1 MKLNKVIAVGVIAT
15 LALSLTAIKPSSGK
29 EATEPLA
36 QHSITDKRVHSLQG
50 KILAQYSSAK
60 DLKTLKSTKDL
71 KDLKGL
77 RSLPI
82 TLSVKTDNNGF
93 DEREDVDKSKS
104 NENSKDNNGKIYW
117 TTALLWLVV
126 IAGALEVTVL
136 RKDSSL
142 GNKIN
147 EKTKNFR
154 DGGLGQSSIPGDSQQ
169 GQEQTTPTTPDTP
182 PTPSQSQ
189 APPTSTNTIAEG
201 GDNVEQQ

>member
-29 EATEPLA
+29 EVTESLA

-50 KILAQYSSAK
+50 KILTKYSNAR
-60 DLKTLKSTKDL
+60 DLKSLRST

-82 TLSVKTDNNGF
+82 TLSAKTDNNGF

-104 NENSKDNNGKIYW
+104 NENSKENNGKIYW

-154 DGGLGQSSIPGDSQQ
+154 DGGLGQSFSPGDNQQ
-169 GQEQTTPTTPDTP
+169 GQEQTTP

>member
-15 LALSLTAIKPSSGK
+15 LALSLIAIKPSSGK
-29 EATEPLA
+29 EVTESLA

-50 KILAQYSSAK
+50 KILTQYSSAK

-71 KDLKGL
+71 KCL

-82 TLSVKTDNNGF
+82 TLSTKTDNNGF

-104 NENSKDNNGKIYW
+104 NENSKENNGKIYW

-154 DGGLGQSSIPGDSQQ
+154 DGGLGQSFSPGDNQQ
-169 GQEQTTPTTPDTP
+169 GQEQTTP
-182 PTPSQSQ
+182 PTPSKSQ

>member
-29 EATEPLA
+29 EVTEPLA

-50 KILAQYSSAK
+50 KILTQYSSAK

-71 KDLKGL
+71 KGL

-82 TLSVKTDNNGF
+82 TLSAKTDNNGF

-104 NENSKDNNGKIYW
+104 NENSKENNGKIYW

-154 DGGLGQSSIPGDSQQ
+154 DGGLGQSFSPGDNQQ
-169 GQEQTTPTTPDTP
+169 GQEQTTP

>member
-1 MKLNKVIAVGVIAT
+1 MIAVGAIAT
-15 LALSLTAIKPSSGK
+15 LALSLAAIKPSSGK
-29 EATEPLA
+29 EVTEPLA
-36 QHSITDKRVHSLQG
+36 QYSITDKRVNSLQG
-50 KILAQYSSAK
+50 RILAQYSSAK
-60 DLKTLKSTKDL
+60 DLKTLRSTKNL
-71 KDLKGL
+71 KCL

-82 TLSVKTDNNGF
+82 TLSTKTDNNGF
-93 DEREDVDKSKS
+93 DEREDVDKSNS
-104 NENSKDNNGKIYW
+104 NENSKENNGKIYW

-154 DGGLGQSSIPGDSQQ
+154 DGGLGQNFSPEDNQQ
-169 GQEQTTPTTPDTP
+169 GQEQTTPPTPDTP

-189 APPTSTNTIAEG
+189 TPPTPTNTIAEG

>member
-15 LALSLTAIKPSSGK
+15 LALSLAAIKPSSGK
-29 EATEPLA
+29 EVTEPLA
-36 QHSITDKRVHSLQG
+36 QYSITDKRVHSLQG
-50 KILAQYSSAK
+50 KILTQYSSAK
-60 DLKTLKSTKDL
+60 DLKTLRSTKDL
-71 KDLKGL
+71 KCL

-82 TLSVKTDNNGF
+82 TLSTKTDNNGF

-104 NENSKDNNGKIYW
+104 NENSKENNGKIYW

-154 DGGLGQSSIPGDSQQ
+154 DGGLGQSFSPGNNQQ

-182 PTPSQSQ
+182 LTPSQSQ
-189 APPTSTNTIAEG
+189 VPPTSTNTIAEG

>member
-1 MKLNKVIAVGVIAT
+1 MIAVGAIAT
-15 LALSLTAIKPSSGK
+15 LALSLAAIKPSSGK
-29 EATEPLA
+29 EVTEPLA
-36 QHSITDKRVHSLQG
+36 QYSITDKRVNSLQG
-50 KILAQYSSAK
+50 RILAQYSSAK
-60 DLKTLKSTKDL
+60 DLKTLRSTKNL
-71 KDLKGL
+71 KCL

-82 TLSVKTDNNGF
+82 TLSTKTDNNGF
-93 DEREDVDKSKS
+93 DEKEDVDKSNS
-104 NENSKDNNGKIYW
+104 NENSKENNGKIYW

-154 DGGLGQSSIPGDSQQ
+154 DGGLGQSFSPGDNQQ
-169 GQEQTTPTTPDTP
+169 GREQTTPPASDTP
-182 PTPSQSQ
+182 PTPSQNQ
-189 APPTSTNTIAEG
+189 TPPTSTNTIAEG

>member
-1 MKLNKVIAVGVIAT
+1 MKLNKMIAVGAIAT
-15 LALSLTAIKPSSGK
+15 LALSLAAIKPSSGK
-29 EATEPLA
+29 EVTEPLA
-36 QHSITDKRVHSLQG
+36 QYSITDKRVNSLQG
-50 KILAQYSSAK
+50 KVLDQYSSAK
-60 DLKTLKSTKDL
+60 DLKTLRSTKDL
-71 KDLKGL
+71 KCL

-82 TLSVKTDNNGF
+82 TLSTKTDNNGF

-104 NENSKDNNGKIYW
+104 NENSKENNGKIYW

-154 DGGLGQSSIPGDSQQ
+154 DGGLGQSFSPGNNQQ
-169 GQEQTTPTTPDTP
+169 GQEQTTPTTPDTSS
-182 PTPSQSQ
+182 TPSQSQ

>member
-15 LALSLTAIKPSSGK
+15 LALSLTASKPSSGK
-29 EATEPLA
+29 EVTEPLA
-36 QHSITDKRVHSLQG
+36 QYYITDKRVHSLQSRISA
-50 KILAQYSSAK
+50 KYSSTK
-60 DLKTLKSTKDL
+60 DLKTLRSTKDL
-71 KDLKGL
+71 KCI

-82 TLSVKTDNNGF
+82 TLSAKTDNNGF

-136 RKDSSL
+136 RKDSSI

-154 DGGLGQSSIPGDSQQ
+154 DGGLCQSSSPGDNQQ
-169 GQEQTTPTTPDTP
+169 GQEQTTP
-182 PTPSQSQ
+182 PTPSQNQTPS
-189 APPTSTNTIAEG
+189 APTNTIAEG

>member
-1 MKLNKVIAVGVIAT
+1 MIAVGAIAT
-15 LALSLTAIKPSSGK
+15 LALSLAAIKPSSGK
-29 EATEPLA
+29 EVTEPLA
-36 QHSITDKRVHSLQG
+36 KYSITDKRVNSLQG
-50 KILAQYSSAK
+50 RILAQYSSAK
-60 DLKTLKSTKDL
+60 DLKTLRSTKNL
-71 KDLKGL
+71 KCL

-82 TLSVKTDNNGF
+82 TLSTKTDNNGF
-93 DEREDVDKSKS
+93 DEREDVDKSNS
-104 NENSKDNNGKIYW
+104 NENSKENNGKIYW

-154 DGGLGQSSIPGDSQQ
+154 DGGLGQSFSPGDNKQ
-169 GQEQTTPTTPDTP
+169 GQEQTTPPTPDTP
-182 PTPSQSQ
+182 PTPSQNQ
-189 APPTSTNTIAEG
+189 TPPTPTNTIAEG

>member
-29 EATEPLA
+29 EVTEPLA

-50 KILAQYSSAK
+50 KILTQYSSAK

-71 KDLKGL
+71 KCL

-82 TLSVKTDNNGF
+82 TLSAKTDNNGF

-104 NENSKDNNGKIYW
+104 SENSKENNGKIYW

-154 DGGLGQSSIPGDSQQ
+154 DGGLGQSFSPGDNQQ
-169 GQEQTTPTTPDTP
+169 GQEQTTP

-189 APPTSTNTIAEG
+189 ALPTSTNTIAEG

>member
-15 LALSLTAIKPSSGK
+15 LALSLTASKPSSGK
-29 EATEPLA
+29 EVTEPLA
-36 QHSITDKRVHSLQG
+36 QYYITDKRVHSLQSRISA
-50 KILAQYSSAK
+50 KYSSTK
-60 DLKTLKSTKDL
+60 DLKTLRSTKDL
-71 KDLKGL
+71 KCI

-82 TLSVKTDNNGF
+82 TLSAKTDNNGF

-104 NENSKDNNGKIYW
+104 SENSKENNGKIYW

-154 DGGLGQSSIPGDSQQ
+154 DGGLGQSFSPGDNQQ
-169 GQEQTTPTTPDTP
+169 GQEQTTPS
-182 PTPSQSQ
+182 TPSQSQ

>member
-29 EATEPLA
+29 EVTEPLA

-50 KILAQYSSAK
+50 KILTQYSSAK

-71 KDLKGL
+71 KCL

-82 TLSVKTDNNGF
+82 TLSAKTDNNGF
-93 DEREDVDKSKS
+93 DESEDVDKSKS
-104 NENSKDNNGKIYW
+104 SENSKENNGKIYW

-154 DGGLGQSSIPGDSQQ
+154 DGGLGQSFSPGDNQQ
-169 GQEQTTPTTPDTP
+169 GQEQTTP

>member
-29 EATEPLA
+29 EVTEPLA

-50 KILAQYSSAK
+50 KILTQYSSAK

-71 KDLKGL
+71 KCL

-82 TLSVKTDNNGF
+82 TLSTKTDNNGF

-104 NENSKDNNGKIYW
+104 SENSKENNGKIYW

-154 DGGLGQSSIPGDSQQ
+154 DGGLGQSFSPGDNQQ
-169 GQEQTTPTTPDTP
+169 GQEQTTP

>member
-1 MKLNKVIAVGVIAT
+1 MKLNKMIAVGAIAT
-15 LALSLTAIKPSSGK
+15 LALSLAAIKPSSGK
-29 EATEPLA
+29 EVTEPLA
-36 QHSITDKRVHSLQG
+36 QYSITDKRVNSLQG
-50 KILAQYSSAK
+50 RILAQYSSAK
-60 DLKTLKSTKDL
+60 DLKTLRSTKNL
-71 KDLKGL
+71 KCL

-82 TLSVKTDNNGF
+82 TLSTKTDNNGF
-93 DEREDVDKSKS
+93 DEREDVDKSNS
-104 NENSKDNNGKIYW
+104 NENSKENNGKIYW

-154 DGGLGQSSIPGDSQQ
+154 DGGLGQSFSPGNNQQ
-169 GQEQTTPTTPDTP
+169 GQEQTTPTTPDTSS
-182 PTPSQSQ
+182 TPSQSQ

>member
-1 MKLNKVIAVGVIAT
+1 MKLNKIIAVGAIAT
-15 LALSLTAIKPSSGK
+15 LALSLAAIKPSIGK
-29 EATEPLA
+29 EVTEPLA
-36 QHSITDKRVHSLQG
+36 QYSITDKRVNSLQG
-50 KILAQYSSAK
+50 KVLDQYSSAK
-60 DLKTLKSTKDL
+60 DLKSLRST

-82 TLSVKTDNNGF
+82 TLSIKTDNNGF
-93 DEREDVDKSKS
+93 DEREDVDKSKD
-104 NENSKDNNGKIYW
+104 NENSKENKGKIYW

-154 DGGLGQSSIPGDSQQ
+154 DGGLGQSFSPGDNQQ
-169 GQEQTTPTTPDTP
+169 GQEQTTPPTPDTP
-182 PTPSQSQ
+182 PTPSQNQ
-189 APPTSTNTIAEG
+189 TPPTPTNTIAEVQLI
-201 GDNVEQQ
+201 NVNS

>member
-29 EATEPLA
+29 EVTEPLA

-50 KILAQYSSAK
+50 KILTQYSSAK

-71 KDLKGL
+71 KCL

-82 TLSVKTDNNGF
+82 TLSAKTDNNGF
-93 DEREDVDKSKS
+93 DERVDVDKSKS
-104 NENSKDNNGKIYW
+104 SENSKENNGKIYW

-154 DGGLGQSSIPGDSQQ
+154 DGGLGQSFSPGDNQQ
-169 GQEQTTPTTPDTP
+169 GQEQTTP

>member
-29 EATEPLA
+29 EVTEPLA

-50 KILAQYSSAK
+50 KILTQYSSAK

-71 KDLKGL
+71 KCL

-82 TLSVKTDNNGF
+82 TLSAKTDNNGF

-104 NENSKDNNGKIYW
+104 SENSKENNGKIYL

-154 DGGLGQSSIPGDSQQ
+154 DGGLGQSFSPGDNQQ
-169 GQEQTTPTTPDTP
+169 GQEQTTP

>member
-29 EATEPLA
+29 EVTEPLA

-50 KILAQYSSAK
+50 KILTQYSSAR
-60 DLKTLKSTKDL
+60 DLKSLRST

-77 RSLPI
+77 RSLSI
-82 TLSVKTDNNGF
+82 TLSAKTDNNGF

-104 NENSKDNNGKIYW
+104 NENSKENNGKIYW

-154 DGGLGQSSIPGDSQQ
+154 DGGLGQSFSPGDNQQ
-169 GQEQTTPTTPDTP
+169 GQEQTTP

>member
-1 MKLNKVIAVGVIAT
+1 MIAVGAIAT
-15 LALSLTAIKPSSGK
+15 LALSLAAIKPSSGK
-29 EATEPLA
+29 EVTEPLA
-36 QHSITDKRVHSLQG
+36 QYSITDKRVNSLQG
-50 KILAQYSSAK
+50 RILAQYSSAK
-60 DLKTLKSTKDL
+60 DLKNLRSTKDL
-71 KDLKGL
+71 KCL

-82 TLSVKTDNNGF
+82 TLSTKTDNNDF

-104 NENSKDNNGKIYW
+104 NENSKENNGKIYW

-154 DGGLGQSSIPGDSQQ
+154 DGGLGQSFSPGDNQQ
-169 GQEQTTPTTPDTP
+169 GREQTIPPASDTP
-182 PTPSQSQ
+182 PTPSQNQ
-189 APPTSTNTIAEG
+189 TPPTSTNTIAEG

>member
-1 MKLNKVIAVGVIAT
+1 MKLNKMIAVGAIAT
-15 LALSLTAIKPSSGK
+15 LALSLAAIKPSSGK
-29 EATEPLA
+29 EVTEPLA
-36 QHSITDKRVHSLQG
+36 QYSITDKRVNSLQG
-50 KILAQYSSAK
+50 RILAQYSSAK
-60 DLKTLKSTKDL
+60 DLKTLRSTKNL
-71 KDLKGL
+71 KCL

-82 TLSVKTDNNGF
+82 TLSTKTDNNGF
-93 DEREDVDKSKS
+93 DEKEDVDKSNS
-104 NENSKDNNGKIYW
+104 NENSKENNGKIYW

-154 DGGLGQSSIPGDSQQ
+154 DGGLGQSFSPGDNKQ
-169 GQEQTTPTTPDTP
+169 GQKQTTPPTPDTP
-182 PTPSQSQ
+182 PTPSQNQ
-189 APPTSTNTIAEG
+189 TPPTPTNTIAEG

>member
-1 MKLNKVIAVGVIAT
+1 MIAVGAIAT
-15 LALSLTAIKPSSGK
+15 LALSLAAIKPSNGK
-29 EATEPLA
+29 EVTEPLA
-36 QHSITDKRVHSLQG
+36 QYSITDKRVNSLQG
-50 KILAQYSSAK
+50 RILAQYSSAK
-60 DLKTLKSTKDL
+60 DLKTLRSTKNL
-71 KDLKGL
+71 KCL

-82 TLSVKTDNNGF
+82 TLSTKTDNNGF
-93 DEREDVDKSKS
+93 DEREDVDKSNS
-104 NENSKDNNGKIYW
+104 NENSKENNGKIYW

-154 DGGLGQSSIPGDSQQ
+154 DGGLGQSFSPGDNKQ
-169 GQEQTTPTTPDTP
+169 GQEQTTPPTPDTP

>member
-1 MKLNKVIAVGVIAT
+1 MIAVGAIAT
-15 LALSLTAIKPSSGK
+15 LALSLAAIKPSSGK
-29 EATEPLA
+29 EVTEPLT
-36 QHSITDKRVHSLQG
+36 QYSITDKRVNSLQG
-50 KILAQYSSAK
+50 RILAQYSSAK
-60 DLKTLKSTKDL
+60 DLKTLRSTKNL
-71 KDLKGL
+71 KCL

-82 TLSVKTDNNGF
+82 TLSTKTDNNGF
-93 DEREDVDKSKS
+93 DEREDVDKSNS
-104 NENSKDNNGKIYW
+104 NENSKENNGKIYW

-154 DGGLGQSSIPGDSQQ
+154 DGGLGQSFSPGNNQQ
-169 GQEQTTPTTPDTP
+169 GQEQTTPTTPDTSS
-182 PTPSQSQ
+182 TPSQSQ

>member
-29 EATEPLA
+29 EVTESLA

-50 KILAQYSSAK
+50 KILTQYSSAK
-60 DLKTLKSTKDL
+60 NLKTLKSTKDL
-71 KDLKGL
+71 KCL

-82 TLSVKTDNNGF
+82 TLSTKTDNNGF

-104 NENSKDNNGKIYW
+104 NENSKENNGKIYW

-126 IAGALEVTVL
+126 VAGALEVTVL
-136 RKDSSL
+136 RKDFSL

-154 DGGLGQSSIPGDSQQ
+154 DGGLGQSFSPGDNQQ
-169 GQEQTTPTTPDTP
+169 GQEQTTPPTPNTP
-182 PTPSQSQ
+182 STPSQSQ

>member
-1 MKLNKVIAVGVIAT
+1 MKLNKVIAVGAIAT

-29 EATEPLA
+29 EVAEPLA
-36 QHSITDKRVHSLQG
+36 QYYITDKRVHSLQG
-50 KILAQYSSAK
+50 RISAQYSSVK
-60 DLKTLKSTKDL
+60 DLKTLRST

-82 TLSVKTDNNGF
+82 TLSAKTDNNGF

-104 NENSKDNNGKIYW
+104 SENSKENNGKIYW

-154 DGGLGQSSIPGDSQQ
+154 DGGLGQSFSPGDNQQ
-169 GQEQTTPTTPDTP
+169 GQEQTTP

>member
-29 EATEPLA
+29 EVTESLA

-50 KILAQYSSAK
+50 KILTQYSSAK
-60 DLKTLKSTKDL
+60 NLKTLKSTKDR
-71 KDLKGL
+71 KGL

-82 TLSVKTDNNGF
+82 TLSAKTDNNGF

-104 NENSKDNNGKIYW
+104 NENSKENNGKIYW

-154 DGGLGQSSIPGDSQQ
+154 DGGLGQSFSPGDNQQ
-169 GQEQTTPTTPDTP
+169 GQEQTTP

>member
-29 EATEPLA
+29 EVTEPLA

-50 KILAQYSSAK
+50 KILTQYSSAK

-71 KDLKGL
+71 KCL

-82 TLSVKTDNNGF
+82 TLSAKTDNNGF

-104 NENSKDNNGKIYW
+104 SENSKENNGKIYW

-154 DGGLGQSSIPGDSQQ
+154 DGGLGQSFSPGDNQQ
-169 GQEQTTPTTPDTP
+169 SQEQTTP

-189 APPTSTNTIAEG
+189 APPTSTNTITEG

>member
-29 EATEPLA
+29 EVTEPLA

-50 KILAQYSSAK
+50 RISAKYSSVK
-60 DLKTLKSTKDL
+60 DLKTLRSTKDL
-71 KDLKGL
+71 KCL

-82 TLSVKTDNNGF
+82 TLSAKTDNNGF

-104 NENSKDNNGKIYW
+104 NENSKENNGKIYW

-154 DGGLGQSSIPGDSQQ
+154 DGGLGQSFSPGDNQQ
-169 GQEQTTPTTPDTP
+169 GQEQTTP

-189 APPTSTNTIAEG
+189 ASPTSTNTIAEG

>member
-29 EATEPLA
+29 EVTEPLA

-50 KILAQYSSAK
+50 KILTQYSSAK

-71 KDLKGL
+71 KCL

-82 TLSVKTDNNGF
+82 TLSAKTDNNGF

-104 NENSKDNNGKIYW
+104 NENSKENNGKIYW

-154 DGGLGQSSIPGDSQQ
+154 DGGLGQSFSPGDNQQ
-169 GQEQTTPTTPDTP
+169 GQEQTTP

-189 APPTSTNTIAEG
+189 APPTSSQNQTPPAPTNTIAEG

>member
-29 EATEPLA
+29 EVTEPLA

-50 KILAQYSSAK
+50 KILTQYSSAK

-71 KDLKGL
+71 KCL

-82 TLSVKTDNNGF
+82 ILSAKTDNNGF

-104 NENSKDNNGKIYW
+104 SENSKENNGKIYW

-154 DGGLGQSSIPGDSQQ
+154 DGGLGQSFSPGDNQQ
-169 GQEQTTPTTPDTP
+169 GQEQTTP

>member
-1 MKLNKVIAVGVIAT
+1 MIAVGVIAT

-29 EATEPLA
+29 EVTEPLA

-50 KILAQYSSAK
+50 KILTQYSSAK

-71 KDLKGL
+71 KCL
-77 RSLPI
+77 RSFPI
-82 TLSVKTDNNGF
+82 TLSAKTDNNGF

-104 NENSKDNNGKIYW
+104 SENSKENNGKIYW

-154 DGGLGQSSIPGDSQQ
+154 DGGLGQSFSPGDNQQ
-169 GQEQTTPTTPDTP
+169 GQEQTTP

-189 APPTSTNTIAEG
+189 APPTSTNTIAEVQLI
-201 GDNVEQQ
+201 NVNS

>member
-1 MKLNKVIAVGVIAT
+1 MIAVGAIAT
-15 LALSLTAIKPSSGK
+15 LALSLAAIKPSSGK
-29 EATEPLA
+29 EVTEPLA
-36 QHSITDKRVHSLQG
+36 QYSITDKRVNSLQG
-50 KILAQYSSAK
+50 RILAQYYSAK
-60 DLKTLKSTKDL
+60 DLKTLRSTKNL
-71 KDLKGL
+71 KCL

-82 TLSVKTDNNGF
+82 TLSTKTDNNGF
-93 DEREDVDKSKS
+93 DEREDVDKSNS
-104 NENSKDNNGKIYW
+104 NENSKENNGKIYW
-117 TTALLWLVV
+117 ATALLWLVV

-154 DGGLGQSSIPGDSQQ
+154 DGGLGQSFSPGNNQQ

-182 PTPSQSQ
+182 STPSQSQ
-189 APPTSTNTIAEG
+189 APPTFTNTIAEG

>member
-1 MKLNKVIAVGVIAT
+1 MIAVGAIAT
-15 LALSLTAIKPSSGK
+15 LALSLAAIKPSSSK
-29 EATEPLA
+29 EVTEPLA
-36 QHSITDKRVHSLQG
+36 QYSITDKRVNSLQG
-50 KILAQYSSAK
+50 RILAQYSSAK
-60 DLKTLKSTKDL
+60 DLKTLRSTKNL
-71 KDLKGL
+71 KCL

-82 TLSVKTDNNGF
+82 TLSTKTDNNGF
-93 DEREDVDKSKS
+93 DEREDVDKSNS
-104 NENSKDNNGKIYW
+104 NENSKENNGKIYW

-154 DGGLGQSSIPGDSQQ
+154 DGGLGQSFSPGDNKQ
-169 GQEQTTPTTPDTP
+169 GQEQTTPPTPDTP

-189 APPTSTNTIAEG
+189 APPTFTNTIAEG

>member
-29 EATEPLA
+29 EVTEPLA

-50 KILAQYSSAK
+50 KILTQYSSAK

-71 KDLKGL
+71 KCL
-77 RSLPI
+77 RSLPT
-82 TLSVKTDNNGF
+82 TLSAKTDNNGF

-104 NENSKDNNGKIYW
+104 SENSKENNGKIYW

-154 DGGLGQSSIPGDSQQ
+154 DGGLGQSFSPGDNQQ
-169 GQEQTTPTTPDTP
+169 GQEQTTP

>member
-1 MKLNKVIAVGVIAT
+1 MKLNKMIAVGAIAT
-15 LALSLTAIKPSSGK
+15 LALSLAAIKPSSGK
-29 EATEPLA
+29 EVTEPLA
-36 QHSITDKRVHSLQG
+36 QYSITDKRVNSLQG
-50 KILAQYSSAK
+50 RILAQYSSAK
-60 DLKTLKSTKDL
+60 DLKTLRSTKNL
-71 KDLKGL
+71 KCL

-82 TLSVKTDNNGF
+82 TLSTKTDNNGF
-93 DEREDVDKSKS
+93 DEREDVDKSNS
-104 NENSKDNNGKIYW
+104 NENSKENNGKIYW

-154 DGGLGQSSIPGDSQQ
+154 DGGLGQSFSPGDNKQ
-169 GQEQTTPTTPDTP
+169 GQEQTTPPTPDTP
-182 PTPSQSQ
+182 PTPSQNQ
-189 APPTSTNTIAEG
+189 TPPTPTNTIAEG

>member
-1 MKLNKVIAVGVIAT
+1 MIAVGVIAT

-29 EATEPLA
+29 EVTEPLA

-50 KILAQYSSAK
+50 KILTQYSSAK

-71 KDLKGL
+71 KCL
-77 RSLPI
+77 RSFPI
-82 TLSVKTDNNGF
+82 TLSAKTDNNGF

-104 NENSKDNNGKIYW
+104 SENSKENNGKIYW

-126 IAGALEVTVL
+126 IVGALEVTVL

-154 DGGLGQSSIPGDSQQ
+154 DGGLGQSFSPGDNQQ
-169 GQEQTTPTTPDTP
+169 GQEQTTP

-189 APPTSTNTIAEG
+189 APPTSTNTIAG

>member
-1 MKLNKVIAVGVIAT
+1 MIAVGAIAT
-15 LALSLTAIKPSSGK
+15 LALSLAAIKPSSGK
-29 EATEPLA
+29 EVTEPLA
-36 QHSITDKRVHSLQG
+36 QYSITDKRVNSLQG
-50 KILAQYSSAK
+50 KVLDQYSSAK
-60 DLKTLKSTKDL
+60 DLKTLRNTKDL
-71 KDLKGL
+71 KCL

-82 TLSVKTDNNGF
+82 TLSTKTDNNGF
-93 DEREDVDKSKS
+93 DEREDVDKSKG
-104 NENSKDNNGKIYW
+104 NENSKENNGKIYW

-154 DGGLGQSSIPGDSQQ
+154 DGGLGQNFSPEDNQQ
-169 GQEQTTPTTPDTP
+169 GQEQTTPPTPDTP

-189 APPTSTNTIAEG
+189 TPPTPTNTIAEG

>member
-1 MKLNKVIAVGVIAT
+1 MKLNKVIAVGAIAT

-29 EATEPLA
+29 EVAEPLA
-36 QHSITDKRVHSLQG
+36 QYYITDKRVHSLQG
-50 KILAQYSSAK
+50 RISAQYSSVK
-60 DLKTLKSTKDL
+60 DLKTLRSTKDL
-71 KDLKGL
+71 KCL

-82 TLSVKTDNNGF
+82 TLSAKTDNNGF

-104 NENSKDNNGKIYW
+104 NENSKENNGKIYW

-154 DGGLGQSSIPGDSQQ
+154 DGGLGQSFSPGDNQQ
-169 GQEQTTPTTPDTP
+169 GQEQTTP

>member
-1 MKLNKVIAVGVIAT
+1 MIAVGVIAT

-29 EATEPLA
+29 EVTEPLA
-36 QHSITDKRVHSLQG
+36 QHSITDKRVHSLQC
-50 KILAQYSSAK
+50 KILTQYSSAK

-71 KDLKGL
+71 KCL

-82 TLSVKTDNNGF
+82 TLSAKTDNNGF

-104 NENSKDNNGKIYW
+104 SENSKENNGKIYW

-154 DGGLGQSSIPGDSQQ
+154 DGGLGQSVSPGDNQQ
-169 GQEQTTPTTPDTP
+169 GQEQTTP

>member
-29 EATEPLA
+29 EVTEPLA

-50 KILAQYSSAK
+50 KILTQYSSAK

-71 KDLKGL
+71 KCL

-82 TLSVKTDNNGF
+82 TLSAKTDNNGF
-93 DEREDVDKSKS
+93 DEREDVGKSKS
-104 NENSKDNNGKIYW
+104 SENSKENNGKIYW

-154 DGGLGQSSIPGDSQQ
+154 DGGLGQSFSPGDNQQ
-169 GQEQTTPTTPDTP
+169 GQEQTTP

-189 APPTSTNTIAEG
+189 APPTSINTIAEG